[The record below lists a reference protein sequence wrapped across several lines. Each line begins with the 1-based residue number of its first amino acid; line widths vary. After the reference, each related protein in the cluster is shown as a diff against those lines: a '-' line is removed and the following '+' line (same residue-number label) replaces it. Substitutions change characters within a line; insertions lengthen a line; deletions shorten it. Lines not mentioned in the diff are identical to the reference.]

1 MNLIIGRRV
10 MIEWLAQSIADTSA
24 GTLGNMDKN
33 ELVVVGNHAWQ
44 IIAKRE
50 PFLRI
55 TLILLKD
62 NRNV

>member
-1 MNLIIGRRV
+1 
-10 MIEWLAQSIADTSA
+10 MIEWLAQRITDTSA

-33 ELVVVGNHAWQ
+33 ELVMVGNHAWQ

-62 NRNV
+62 NRSA